1 MHIAQGYA
9 GECSRQEQFR
19 KGSQG
24 RFIVSVGF
32 FPNRESMYKE
42 IQLWIAT
49 NKLEMLM
56 NLCNCCTY
64 KALECTSVHQCRSCF
79 VRSGII
85 KLARVEKREAVEDE
99 ELLGVC

>member
-1 MHIAQGYA
+1 
-9 GECSRQEQFR
+9 
-19 KGSQG
+19 
-24 RFIVSVGF
+24 VSVGF